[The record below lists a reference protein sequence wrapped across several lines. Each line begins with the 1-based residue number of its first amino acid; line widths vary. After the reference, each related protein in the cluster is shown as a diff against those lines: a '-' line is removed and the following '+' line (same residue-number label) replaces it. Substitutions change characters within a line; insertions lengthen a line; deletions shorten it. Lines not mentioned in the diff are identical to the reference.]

1 MNQFPVILFDG
12 ICNLCCGWVQFVI
25 RRDKE
30 LKFRFASLQ
39 SESGRKLL
47 NSIGLK
53 TRNMESIVYLK
64 GSKYFQES
72 SAVLEILYEL
82 GGIWRLFVVFKLIP
96 HSIRDSIYR
105 AIAKRRYVFFGSR
118 SSCYLPSSENQKRFL
133 P

>member
-118 SSCYLPSSENQKRFL
+118 SSCYLPSSENQKRF
-133 P
+133 